1 MSRAGRNPRAQS
13 TQAALILAELESVR
27 ARLAALERG
36 SAHWERPQLTG
47 DNTPSSD
54 TLDTIQEAMAT
65 EEELLTRQALIE
77 RLKVLARA
85 EVKIREGTYGICEAC
100 GCAIP
105 TARLRA
111 VPEAVRCVSC
121 AEQENQHTLPSE
133 GRRMPRRG

>member
-1 MSRAGRNPRAQS
+1 MSRAGRYPPTQRA
-13 TQAALILAELESVR
+13 QAALILAELESVR
-27 ARLAALERG
+27 ARLAVLERG
-36 SAHWERPQLTG
+36 SARREQPQLTG

-54 TLDTIQEAMAT
+54 TLDTIQEGMAK
-65 EEELLTRQALIE
+65 EEELLTRQALME

-85 EVKIREGTYGICEAC
+85 EEKIREGTYGICEAC
-100 GCAIP
+100 GRAIP

-121 AEQENQHTLPSE
+121 AEQDDQPTLPSA

>member
-54 TLDTIQEAMAT
+54 TLS
-65 EEELLTRQALIE
+65 
-77 RLKVLARA
+77 
-85 EVKIREGTYGICEAC
+85 GWGSSAC
-100 GCAIP
+100 CSRSSPAS
-105 TARLRA
+105 
-111 VPEAVRCVSC
+111 RC
-121 AEQENQHTLPSE
+121 
-133 GRRMPRRG
+133 